1 MISMLKY
8 EFQKMLKHKIF
19 LVLAIAMIIGNL
31 CLIFLHEKDMAVYS
45 YVYEQK
51 SQYEQYLVSKET
63 EAENKN
69 IEYAYYEWIDE
80 QEKLYVDSYPAF
92 LDEMENRATDMEKLN
107 MYSDKNSFVYRN
119 IQKTCKDFKDL
130 EGTVVEVGNSYGV
143 KQFTNYNW
151 SIAFTILFLILS
163 GYFLFFYERNLGLFL
178 LLKGTKNGHMKL
190 AIAKWSV
197 LSVFTILYEVMK
209 EVSTIFLMGYLY
221 GYGDL
226 NRNLQSISE
235 FRNCPYE
242 ITVGGMLVLTVFIR
256 IFMAFIMANFL
267 FLLCVTIRSEL
278 LALGIAGLFFGL
290 EIWLSNSILASSRF
304 AILKCVNIFFGW
316 DVKQVLGN
324 YINLNIFEYAVGKN
338 ICSIVMAIFFSVV
351 SIVLGVWLFH
361 ILCQIRSESFFEKV
375 RMWIRRKFGFIWKH
389 TMLEVF
395 EIYKVFVQQKKGI
408 WILILLF
415 LCINSIQ
422 SANETKIYFTAS
434 DATYHNCMDN
444 IEGKVSEESLQYVD
458 KELAHLDELYMKLEA
473 ISKDNS
479 SSANI
484 MRTHLMN
491 EIELKEEG
499 LQIVVMQIE
508 NLKNKEGNF
517 YDKFLVDELSYI
529 DLWYD
534 EQTDLVGFAL
544 GAIAISLWCSGIY
557 PSEDKKKIFPLL
569 RTTQNGQKKLNRSKN
584 LCAFVG
590 TVSVAILVQLSQLM
604 EYYYID
610 GFKVI
615 GQRLSDF
622 TMVNL
627 DSNLT
632 IGGFLLLVFVLK
644 FILFFAI
651 MVVTVALS
659 RLLRSEMI
667 TNIVVIGI
675 VLLLFILLYYLKTD
689 ISQILLNQMVVY
701 GKV

>member
-1 MISMLKY
+1 MIRMLKY
-8 EFQKMLKHKIF
+8 EFQKMLKHKVF
-19 LVLAIAMIIGNL
+19 LVLAISMIIGNL
-31 CLIFLHEKDMAVYS
+31 CLIFLHEKDTVVYS

-51 SQYEQYLVSKET
+51 NQYEQYLENIET
-63 EAENKN
+63 EVEETN
-69 IEYAYYEWIDE
+69 IAYNYYEWIDE

-92 LDEMENRATDMEKLN
+92 LDEMENRAADMEKLN
-107 MYSDKNSFVYRN
+107 MYSDKDSFVYRN
-119 IQKTCKDFKDL
+119 IQKTCADFKNL
-130 EGTVVEVGNSYGV
+130 EGTLVEVGNSYGV
-143 KQFTNYNW
+143 KQFINYNW
-151 SIAFTILFLILS
+151 SIAFTILFLIIS

-190 AIAKWSV
+190 SISKWSV
-197 LSVFTILYEVMK
+197 LIVFTLFYEVIK
-209 EVSTIFLMGYLY
+209 EVSAISLMGYLY

-242 ITVGGMLVLTVFIR
+242 ITVGGMLILTVFIR
-256 IFMAFIMANFL
+256 VFIAFIMANFV
-267 FLLCVTIRSEL
+267 FLLCVAIRSEL
-278 LALGIAGLFFGL
+278 LALVIAGLFFGL
-290 EIWLSNSILASSRF
+290 EMWFSNSILASSRL
-304 AILKCVNIFFGW
+304 AILKCVNVFYGW
-316 DVKQVLGN
+316 NVEQVLGN
-324 YINLNIFEYAVGKN
+324 YINLNVFEYAVGKN
-338 ICSIVMAIFFSVV
+338 ICSIVIAVSFSVA
-351 SIVLGVWLFH
+351 SISIGVWLFH
-361 ILCQIRSESFFEKV
+361 ILCQIRSESFLEKV
-375 RMWIRRKFGFIWKH
+375 RMWIRRKFSFLWKH
-389 TMLEVF
+389 TILEFF
-395 EIYKVFVQQKKGI
+395 EIFKVFVQQKKGI
-408 WILILLF
+408 LILILLF

-422 SANETKIYFTAS
+422 SVNETKIYFTAS
-434 DATYHNCMDN
+434 AATYHNCMDN

-458 KELAHLDELYMKLEA
+458 KELAYLDELYLKLEA
-473 ISKDNS
+473 ISNDSS

-499 LQIVVMQIE
+499 IQIVVMQIE

-517 YDKFLVDELSYI
+517 YDKFLVDELAYT

-569 RTTQNGQKKLNRSKN
+569 HTTQNGQKKLNRSKN
-584 LCAFVG
+584 LCAILG
-590 TVSVAILVQLSQLM
+590 TISVSVLVQLPQLM

-615 GQRLSDF
+615 GQKLSDF

-627 DSNLT
+627 ESNLT
-632 IGGFLLLVFVLK
+632 IGGLLLLVFVLK
-644 FILFFAI
+644 FILFFSI

-675 VLLLFILLYYLKTD
+675 ILLLFILFYYLKTD

-701 GKV
+701 